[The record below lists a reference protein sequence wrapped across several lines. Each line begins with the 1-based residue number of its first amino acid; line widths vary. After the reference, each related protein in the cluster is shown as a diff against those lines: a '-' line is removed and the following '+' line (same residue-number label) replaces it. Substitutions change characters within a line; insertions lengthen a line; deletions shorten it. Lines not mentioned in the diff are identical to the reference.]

1 NLSVVLG
8 LNQGTFFEDPW
19 PARKRLL
26 LAASAVIPPALIVW
40 YSFRRWRRIGR
51 DYPSRGVV
59 IPQYAP
65 PDDLNVLGAD
75 VVLNERLGRNA
86 LSAALIDLA
95 VRGYLKITETKK
107 KKIIGSTDEYQ
118 LELLKDIDE
127 LPDSERQLLKGLFDK
142 GKAGETVSLAD
153 KANKKSST

>member
-1 NLSVVLG
+1 
-8 LNQGTFFEDPW
+8 
-19 PARKRLL
+19 
-26 LAASAVIPPALIVW
+26 
-40 YSFRRWRRIGR
+40 
-51 DYPSRGVV
+51 
-59 IPQYAP
+59 
-65 PDDLNVLGAD
+65 
-75 VVLNERLGRNA
+75 NERLGRNS

-153 KANKKSST
+153 KANKLSGTYEALSRSVPKGLAKRRYFAVDPNKA